1 MVCQLTGLA
10 GEIEAELAQAQPEA
24 LARFTWNSESFW
36 MAHAMLDALIQL
48 RQPVPM
54 EPLES
59 IAKAFPIEGTIL
71 MLQFPAEN
79 RGYWRVFT
87 PAPAARSG

>member
-10 GEIEAELAQAQPEA
+10 GDIEAELAQPRPEA
-24 LARFTWNSESFW
+24 LAEFTWNSESFG
-36 MAHAMLDALIQL
+36 MAHSMLDALIQL
-48 RQPVPM
+48 RQPVPTAL
-54 EPLES
+54 LES
-59 IAKAFPIEGTIL
+59 IAKMFPIEGTIL